1 MKPTITVP
9 TGYVKQLLDQ
19 VAEQNYDVDELLD
32 YVGIDANE
40 IEHQTEFPAKK
51 FGYLYQHV
59 MYITQDEYFGMLS
72 GSKLP
77 MGAFRMMC
85 HAIIPCKNMGHAIRR
100 ASDFHEIIKGVKIKP
115 RLIQQGKFARV
126 SFSNVDSLDK
136 SEAEELM
143 ATEEPNKICMSL
155 SMWHHFV
162 SWLIGERVELEAV
175 NLSFSQQKATPNCH
189 TRFQTQINYDH
200 HENSVIF
207 PARYLE
213 YPIIQ
218 TEETLRGFLKT
229 APYQLLVMVDDSGS
243 LKNQV
248 VALIGQNFSMSPPS
262 AEKVARTL
270 NMSLS
275 TLRRRLLEE
284 GTTFQKIK
292 DECRKNS
299 AIKYMGSP
307 QLSILDVAELMG
319 FDEPS
324 AFFRSFKRWTGMT
337 PGEYRQSQ
345 QYTDQLQSLKK

>member
-9 TGYVKQLLDQ
+9 TGYVRQLLDQ
-19 VAEQNYDVDELLD
+19 VADQNYDVDELLE
-32 YVGIDANE
+32 YVGIDAEE

-77 MGAFRMMC
+77 LGSFRMMC
-85 HAIIPCKNMGHAIRR
+85 HAIINCKNMGHAINR
-100 ASDFHEIIKGVKIKP
+100 ASKFHDIVRGSKIKP
-115 RLIQQGKFARV
+115 RLDRQGKFARV
-126 SFSNVDSLDK
+126 SFSGVDSLDQ
-136 SEAEELM
+136 AELEQLM
-143 ATEEPNKICMSL
+143 ATEEPASICTSL
-155 SMWHHFV
+155 SVWHHFV
-162 SWLIGERVELEAV
+162 SWLIGERVALERV
-175 NLSFSQQKATPNCH
+175 DFSFSADQAAANCQ
-189 TRFQTQINYDH
+189 TRFQTEIKYDQP
-200 HENSVIF
+200 ENAIIF
-207 PARYLE
+207 AARYLE

-218 TEETLRGFLKT
+218 TEETLKGFLKT

-248 VALIGQNFSMSPPS
+248 IALIGQNFSMPPPS
-262 AEKVARTL
+262 AEKVAATL

-299 AIKYMGSP
+299 ALKFMNSP
-307 QLSILDVAELMG
+307 QLSIVDVAELMG

-345 QYTDQLQSLKK
+345 EYSSHLQGLNK